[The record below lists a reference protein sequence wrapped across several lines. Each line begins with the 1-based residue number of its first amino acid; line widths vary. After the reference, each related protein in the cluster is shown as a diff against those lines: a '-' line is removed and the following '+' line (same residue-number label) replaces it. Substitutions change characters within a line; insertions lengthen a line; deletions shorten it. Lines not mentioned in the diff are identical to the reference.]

1 MFSFDSNLS
10 NSRQTIN
17 LIVDKLLPVM
27 ENLCQY
33 LRSNFNFFCI
43 GEKVFQVCC
52 LIKLE
57 LVCTDQVLLYVFVAL
72 LHLAIHWITTISI
85 CIREK
90 DF

>member
-27 ENLCQY
+27 KNLCQY

-57 LVCTDQVLLYVFVAL
+57 LVRTDQVLLYVFVAL
-72 LHLAIHWITTISI
+72 LHLAIH
-85 CIREK
+85 
-90 DF
+90 